1 MSLIKLIQ
9 LNSHGDDR
17 GQLISLEANKNI
29 PFAIQRVYYIYN
41 TLPGVRRGFHA
52 HKTLEQVLVCT
63 HGHCSILLDDGSN
76 KETTTLD
83 RPDKGLY
90 IGAMLW
96 REMYDFSPGCV
107 LTVFASE
114 YYKESDYI
122 RNYQQFLDHPMS
134 LSNVTYA

>member
-9 LNSHGDDR
+9 LNTHGDER

-76 KETTTLD
+76 KEITTLD

-122 RNYQQFLDHPMS
+122 RSYDRFLDEARSTSP
-134 LSNVTYA
+134 A

>member
-1 MSLIKLIQ
+1 MKIKKLSHCCMIVDVNDRRILIDPGL
-9 LNSHGDDR
+9 DA
-17 GQLISLEANKNI
+17 EAIDAALMAKNQI
-29 PFAIQRVYYIYN
+29 PVAI
-41 TLPGVRRGFHA
+41 
-52 HKTLEQVLVCT
+52 VCT

-122 RNYQQFLDHPMS
+122 RSYDRFLDEARSTSP
-134 LSNVTYA
+134 A